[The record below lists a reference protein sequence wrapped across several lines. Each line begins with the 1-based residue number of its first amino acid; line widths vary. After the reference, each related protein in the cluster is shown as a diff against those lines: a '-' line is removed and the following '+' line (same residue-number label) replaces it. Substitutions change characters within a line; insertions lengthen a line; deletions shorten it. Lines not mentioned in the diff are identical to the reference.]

1 MENRYS
7 ELIKDL
13 IREMLAEELDM
24 LVYNIPSLINKVT
37 ESYMKEHIFQEFK
50 EDVEENV
57 ANILYDKY
65 KIDLS

>member
-1 MENRYS
+1 
-7 ELIKDL
+7 
-13 IREMLAEELDM
+13 
-24 LVYNIPSLINKVT
+24 
-37 ESYMKEHIFQEFK
+37 MKEHIFQEFK